1 MTLIS
6 SSISFPISFD
16 DSSHE
21 TGASKYLQD
30 PSTRLLVEF
39 FRNKGLESLK
49 QEDGREDWYQDWI
62 DFQAQH
68 GLYASLLSPRQYSSR
83 GHQFDLQKLTRFVE
97 VFAYFSPAH
106 AYSLHVSFLGL
117 SVILM
122 SDNEPLKQEAIARL
136 EAGELFAL
144 AISERVHGADLFANE
159 FAIHE
164 GEDDGFLADGEKYY
178 IGNANT
184 AGLISVLARTVDDE
198 RAGPTR
204 RSDFVFFAL
213 RPREAPGF
221 QNVQKIRTLGVRA
234 AFVGEFEVRNHSV
247 VTGDLI
253 SQGRGAWDAVFA
265 TVNLGKF
272 ILGFGAIGSCSH
284 AFAEALDHMHRRVL
298 YGKRVTEIPHLR
310 VATAIAF
317 ARLSAMK
324 LYANRAL
331 DYLQASCADDRRY
344 LLFTA
349 VQKARVS
356 TEGVKVMTLLS
367 ECVGAWGFESETFFE
382 SALRDMQLI
391 PALESSTHINF
402 ELTARFIG
410 PYFAAADAITRPP
423 TPPTSRDVGEN
434 LYWMEARFRNF
445 RTVRFA
451 HCLDAYEP
459 LRKVTNV
466 DMFVGQ
472 VQAFSQFV
480 EGGVTA
486 LRPAT
491 DAGLHVRLG
500 RCLSIIAY
508 AQLVAEN
515 CAAVPAPLPLV
526 SVIFHTL
533 IEDLGEEALRL
544 AALFPV
550 ESTPRIQL
558 KSVVRVP
565 RTDACDFESVS
576 EFVSDR
582 YRLHPPASK
591 GKTQ

>member
-1 MTLIS
+1 LA
-6 SSISFPISFD
+6 
-16 DSSHE
+16 
-21 TGASKYLQD
+21 TGASEYLQD

-62 DFQAQH
+62 EFQAQH
-68 GLYASLLSPRQYSSR
+68 GLYASLLSPRKYSSR
-83 GHQFDLQKLTRFVE
+83 GHRFDRRKLTRFVE

-144 AISERVHGADLFANE
+144 AISEQVHGADLFANE

-164 GEDDGFLADGEKYY
+164 GEGGGFLADGEKYY
-178 IGNANT
+178 IGNANV
-184 AGLISVLARTVDDE
+184 AGLMSILARTVEADG
-198 RAGPTR
+198 AGPTR

-213 RPREAPGF
+213 RPGEAPGF
-221 QNVQKIRTLGVRA
+221 QNVQKIRTLGVRS
-234 AFVGEFEVRNHSV
+234 AFVGEFEVRSHPV
-247 VTGDLI
+247 AEGDVI

-272 ILGFGAIGSCSH
+272 ILGFGAVGSCSH
-284 AFAEALDHMHRRVL
+284 AFAEALDHMHHRVL
-298 YGKRVTEIPHLR
+298 YNRRVTEIPHLR
-310 VATAIAF
+310 VATALAF

-331 DYLQASCADDRRY
+331 DYLQGSCADDRRY

-367 ECVGAWGFESETFFE
+367 ECVGAWGFETETFFE
-382 SALRDMQLI
+382 TALRDMQLI

-410 PYFAAADAITRPP
+410 PYFAAGDTISRPP
-423 TPPTSRDVGEN
+423 VPPTARDVGEN

-459 LRKVTNV
+459 LRTVPNAGVFMKQT
-466 DMFVGQ
+466 
-472 VQAFSQFV
+472 QAFSRFV
-480 EGGVTA
+480 QVGVTS
-486 LRPAT
+486 LRPTT

-500 RCLSIIAY
+500 RCLSVIAY

-515 CAAVPAPLPLV
+515 CVAIQAPLPLV
-526 SVIFHTL
+526 SVIFHSL

-544 AALFPV
+544 AALFPA
-550 ESTPRIQL
+550 ESLPRTQL

-576 EFVSDR
+576 DFVSDH
-582 YRLHPPASK
+582 YSLHAPASK
-591 GKTQ
+591 NTTQ